1 MQHGN
6 MRTILMLSLLALLPC
21 AGQSVPGLQKK
32 LAVAQVKDDAKLNRQ
47 YHKLVVAM
55 KVAQVQLQE
64 HVAGR
69 DRACKA
75 LAKALQM
82 SPDGDLTCVVPP
94 PPAPPAPAS
103 KPVEE
108 TKPPAAN

>member
-1 MQHGN
+1 

-32 LAVAQVKDDAKLNRQ
+32 LAVAQVKDEAKLNRQ
-47 YHKLVVAM
+47 YHKLVVAV
-55 KVAQVQLQE
+55 KVVQVELQE
-64 HVAGR
+64 YVAGR

-94 PPAPPAPAS
+94 PPAPPAKPAEEA
-103 KPVEE
+103 KP
-108 TKPPAAN
+108 TPPPATN